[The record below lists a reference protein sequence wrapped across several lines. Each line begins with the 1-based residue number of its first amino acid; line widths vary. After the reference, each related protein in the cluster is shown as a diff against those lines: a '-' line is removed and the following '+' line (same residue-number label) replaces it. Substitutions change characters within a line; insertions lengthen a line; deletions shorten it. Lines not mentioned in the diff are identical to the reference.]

1 MKANDYFKLE
11 DLIKEAQGSLGMAYE
26 SIDTSEDFDWSNRFN
41 NLMTELDCLLEEMIY
56 TFTIED
62 VNQEVY
68 KELQERGRE

>member
-26 SIDTSEDFDWSNRFN
+26 NIDTSEDYEWSNRFN
-41 NLMTELDCLLEEMIY
+41 NLMTELDCLYEEMIF